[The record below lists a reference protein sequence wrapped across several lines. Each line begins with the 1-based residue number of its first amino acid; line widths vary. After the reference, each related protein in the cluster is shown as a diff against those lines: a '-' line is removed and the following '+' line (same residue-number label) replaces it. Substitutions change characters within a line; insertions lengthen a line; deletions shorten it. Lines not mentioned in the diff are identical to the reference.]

1 MQEMMQAIQADTTPS
16 VQLWMNWMSLMFMLS
31 LVFVWKK
38 VGARFVLAAVVLGLI
53 CAVVIF
59 KLTGDPWLLGISHI
73 LFWMPLLWIL
83 YRVDISKPG
92 FSWKTP
98 YGVWLAVLMVT
109 IVVSLVFDFRDVAMV
124 LLGKR

>member
-53 CAVVIF
+53 CGVVIF

>member
-1 MQEMMQAIQADTTPS
+1 MQEMMQAIEADTSTL
-16 VQLWMNWMSLMFMLS
+16 VQQWMNWMSIMFILS
-31 LVFVWKK
+31 LLFVWKK
-38 VGARFVLAAVVLGLI
+38 VGARYVLAAAILGVI
-53 CAVVIF
+53 CGYIIF

-98 YGVWLAVLMVT
+98 YGVWLALLMVT
-109 IVVSLVFDFRDVAMV
+109 IVISLVFDFRDVAMV
-124 LLGKR
+124 FLGIR